1 MELKKLRTWYT
12 LAVDFPALSE
22 RLQPK
27 EIVKVLNIYLEHM
40 AVTLMQGGSESD
52 GEGEKTRPDPYF
64 QTYVDY
70 LVNVWYLRSI
80 PFRSAAN

>member
-1 MELKKLRTWYT
+1 MVAVPSRLITMELKKLRTWYT

-40 AVTLMQGGSESD
+40 AVTLMPGGSESD
-52 GEGEKTRPDPYF
+52 GEGEKICPSPYF
-64 QTYVDY
+64 
-70 LVNVWYLRSI
+70 
-80 PFRSAAN
+80 